1 MRTSEGRLEF
11 ARERGGGDASGGGV
25 DFGALGVEEGYVGDA
40 PDAEVLS
47 GGLVGGI
54 VNVEIGPD
62 ELGLV
67 RGDLGA
73 GVDFVFH
80 LLAGWAPG
88 G

>member
-40 PDAEVLS
+40 PDAEFLS